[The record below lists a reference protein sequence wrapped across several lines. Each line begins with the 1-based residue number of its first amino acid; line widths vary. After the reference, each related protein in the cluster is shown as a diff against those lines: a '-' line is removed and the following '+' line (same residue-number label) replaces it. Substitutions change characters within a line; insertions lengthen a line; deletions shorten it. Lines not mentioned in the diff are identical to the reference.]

1 MTAEQVKTRFLIEL
15 DAVASGAAPGFTDSE
30 ISELVDKAQKDLILQ
45 LAKAKKWDDLRT
57 LISKQVANLSSG
69 SYGTNSRT
77 AQILSNWGYYIF
89 SRVKGSRSDIPDAAD
104 VWYNCDLI
112 SPEIVDR
119 FITTSFNTPF
129 FKKPVVFF
137 YRGDESTKEV
147 HIIFDSYFFPA
158 STPVSFE
165 LTYVKIPATFNI
177 TSGAT
182 LEVAE
187 TLHDTVIAMAVE
199 EAVKSLK
206 TAKISTQ

>member
-45 LAKAKKWDDLRT
+45 LAKAKKWDDLYT
-57 LISKQVANLSSG
+57 LITKNVSNLASG
-69 SYGTNSRT
+69 AYGTKSRV
-77 AQILSNWGYYIF
+77 ALLPNNWGYYIF
-89 SRVKGSRSDIPDAAD
+89 SRVKGSRSDIPDAGD

-112 SPEIVDR
+112 SPAIADR

-129 FKKPVVFF
+129 FKNPVTFF
-137 YRGDESTKEV
+137 WDEDGSTEEANV
-147 HIIFDSYFFPA
+147 IVDSYFIPA
-158 STPVSFE
+158 STGAFE
-165 LTYVKIPATFNI
+165 LTYVKIPATFSI
-177 TSGAT
+177 TDAHT
-182 LEVAE
+182 LELPE